1 MIPKTIHYC
10 WFGGKPLSELALKCI
25 ESWKKFC
32 PDYEIM
38 RWDESN
44 FDFASCDYAREA
56 YAAKKYA
63 FVSDYA
69 RLKVLVDHGGVYM
82 DTDVEVINPLDKFM
96 SEHAF
101 SGFES
106 QTMIPTG
113 IIACEKGFA
122 MFAEM
127 LREYDTRH
135 FILSDGS
142 IDLTTNV
149 TAITNYC
156 SLHGFIPN
164 NTKQT
169 INGFTLYPK
178 DYFCPK
184 TIEVSPEGIL
194 SFKMEMTEN
203 TCTIHHFAG
212 SWLPKQTLWLKFK
225 RRIQRLIGKKLTEKI
240 LAVKRFFRRILIR
253 RRLRTW

>member
-10 WFGGKPLSELALKCI
+10 WFGGKPLPELALKCI

-32 PDYEIM
+32 PDYEIV

-44 FDFASCDYAREA
+44 FDVDSCAYVREA
-56 YAAKKYA
+56 YDAKKYA

-69 RLKVLVDHGGVYM
+69 RLKVLVENGGVYM
-82 DTDVEVINPLDKFM
+82 DTDVEVIKPLDKFM
-96 SEHAF
+96 SEQAF
-101 SGFES
+101 SGFEDES
-106 QTMIPTG
+106 TIHTG
-113 IIACEKGFA
+113 IMACEKGFA
-122 MFAEM
+122 LFADL

-135 FILSDGS
+135 FILSGGS
-142 IDLTTNV
+142 FDLMTNV

-156 SLHGFIPN
+156 SLRGFIPN

-184 TIEVSPEGIL
+184 SPLTLKI
-194 SFKMEMTEN
+194 KMTEN
-203 TCTIHHFAG
+203 TCTYTSFCRLMVNPLGKIQAEYKAYLRLQAHREDNG
-212 SWLPKQTLWLKFK
+212 SQKFLQENH
-225 RRIQRLIGKKLTEKI
+225 RPPKI
-240 LAVKRFFRRILIR
+240 LSPTTENRISGA
-253 RRLRTW
+253 